1 MAQRLKELLVSPGS
15 DGGGIE
21 KKLAK
26 YALAG
31 SAILGMPF
39 AAQASGIQYSGL
51 LNQPITDGN
60 TFTVFLPIGGSS
72 ASFTIAASSSPGV
85 QSITVTGTNTNF
97 VDDASNNPLAL
108 NFGDLITTANATG
121 PGGTLASADPSQPFK
136 TYTGNWPFGG
146 SSPAYLGLDFTSS
159 GDVYTAWAQI
169 VASAGSEGTLESA
182 TLVDYAYQ
190 TTPDVSIPAGAG
202 APEPSSIALFAL
214 GAAGIAVLRRRR
226 KAAN

>member
-1 MAQRLKELLVSPGS
+1 MVQRLKELVSPGS
-15 DGGGIE
+15 GSGGIE

-31 SAILGMPF
+31 SAILGVPM
-39 AAQASGIQYSGL
+39 AANAGAIQYSGL

-121 PGGTLASADPSQPFK
+121 PGGTLASVDPAQPFK

-146 SSPAYLGLDFTSS
+146 APAYLGLDFTSS
-159 GDVYTAWAQI
+159 GDVYTGWAQI
-169 VASAGSEGTLESA
+169 SASSGGGSTLESA